1 MVAAATSTLARL
13 LAVSAVALAAVSGA
27 FATPLAAPENAAA
40 VGPAGSEAN
49 LPHEDWIISGGW

>member
-1 MVAAATSTLARL
+1 MVAAASTFARL

-40 VGPAGSEAN
+40 VEPAGSEAN
-49 LPHEDWIISGGW
+49 LPHEDWIVSGGW